1 MWKAK
6 VSRTFGLRI
15 SHTVHVLMQCPG
27 KIPALNRQFRG
38 RAESFLGRRKT
49 CGNATGKLG
58 GLIMEFVEVDHEPVA
73 GV

>member
-1 MWKAK
+1 
-6 VSRTFGLRI
+6 
-15 SHTVHVLMQCPG
+15 MQCPG